1 MSSGFVRDVRPDFPI
16 LKREI
21 GGKRLVYLDSAA
33 TSQKPSSV
41 IEAVGDFYA
50 NHNANVHRGAYALA
64 EEATAIFEGARTKIA
79 GFLGAPAK
87 GIVFT
92 KNASEA
98 VNLVAYSWGGANVG
112 QGDKIVVTLLEH
124 HSNII
129 PWYLLA
135 ERTGAEVE
143 FCGIDGSGH
152 LDLED
157 LEGRVDE
164 RTRMVAV
171 THVSNTI
178 GTINP
183 VAEIASIA
191 HAKGALCLVDGA
203 QAAPHMPV
211 DVNAIGCDFYVAT
224 GHKMCAPTGIGVL
237 WARPELLEEMPP
249 FLGGGEMIANV
260 TTTGATWAEVPYKF
274 EAGTPPIGEAAGL
287 GAAVDYLESV
297 GIDEISKHEHQLVAY
312 AFEAL
317 SDAFGDG
324 IKILGPQDP
333 GSRGSAMSFVFHDVH
348 PHDLATILDQEGVAI
363 RAGHHCAKPLMTHLG
378 LNATARASFYIY
390 NTEDDVDALVRAL
403 GVAGDLFHVT

>member
-1 MSSGFVRDVRPDFPI
+1 MRDVRPDFPI
-16 LKREI
+16 LEREI
-21 GGKRLVYLDSAA
+21 SGKRLVYLDSAA

-41 IEAVGDFYA
+41 IEAVSDFYS
-50 NHNANVHRGAYALA
+50 NHNANVHRGAYTLA
-64 EEATAIFEGARTKIA
+64 EEATAIFEGARSKVA
-79 GFLGAPAK
+79 GFLGATVK

-98 VNLVAYSWGGANVG
+98 INLVAYSWGGANVRE
-112 QGDKIVVTLLEH
+112 GDKIVVTLLEH

-157 LEGRVDE
+157 LERRVDE
-164 RTRMVAV
+164 STRLVAV

-178 GTINP
+178 GTTNP
-183 VAEIASIA
+183 VAEITEIA
-191 HAKGALCLVDGA
+191 HSKGALCLVDGA

-211 DVNAIGCDFYVAT
+211 DIGAIGCDFYVAT
-224 GHKMCAPTGIGVL
+224 GHKMCAPTGIGIL

-260 TTTGATWAEVPYKF
+260 TTTGATWAEIPYKF

-287 GAAVDYLESV
+287 GAAIEYLDSI
-297 GIDEISKHEHQLVAY
+297 GTDEIHKHEQQIVSYALGSLV
-312 AFEAL
+312 E
-317 SDAFGDG
+317 AFGDG
-324 IKILGPQDP
+324 ITVFGPQDP
-333 GSRGSAMSFVFHDVH
+333 ASRGSAMSFVFHDVH

-390 NTEDDVDALVRAL
+390 NTEEDVDALVRAL

>member
-1 MSSGFVRDVRPDFPI
+1 MRDVRADFPI
-16 LKREI
+16 LNREFN
-21 GGKRLVYLDSAA
+21 GKRLVYLDSAA
-33 TSQKPSSV
+33 TSQKPQPV
-41 IEAVGDFYA
+41 IDALGDFYSS
-50 NHNANVHRGAYALA
+50 HNANVHRGAYSLA
-64 EEATAIFEGARTKIA
+64 EEATAIFEDARSSA
-79 GFLGAPAK
+79 ARFLGAP
-87 GIVFT
+87 GRTGVVFT

-98 VNLVAYSWGGANVG
+98 INLVAYAWGGANVSE
-112 QGDKIVVTLLEH
+112 GDKIVVTLLEH

-129 PWYLLA
+129 PWFLLA

-143 FCGIDGSGH
+143 FCCIDDKGR

-157 LEGRVDE
+157 LERRIDE
-164 RTRMVAV
+164 RTRLVGV

-183 VAEIASIA
+183 VAKIAELA
-191 HAKGALCLVDGA
+191 HSKGALCLVDGA

-211 DVNAIGCDFYVAT
+211 DISSIGCDFYVAT
-224 GHKMCAPTGIGVL
+224 GHKMCAPTGIGIL

-260 TTTGATWAEVPYKF
+260 TTAGATWAEIPYKF

-287 GAAVDYLESV
+287 GAAIEYLDSI
-297 GIDEISKHEHQLVAY
+297 GMDAIHKHELDLVHY
-312 AFEAL
+312 AL
-317 SDAFGDG
+317 SALKDAFGDG
-324 IKILGPQDP
+324 ITIFGPHDAE
-333 GSRGSAMSFVFHDVH
+333 SRGSAMAFVFHDVH

-390 NTEDDVDALVRAL
+390 NSEEDVDALVKAL
-403 GVAGDLFHVT
+403 RTAGELFHVT